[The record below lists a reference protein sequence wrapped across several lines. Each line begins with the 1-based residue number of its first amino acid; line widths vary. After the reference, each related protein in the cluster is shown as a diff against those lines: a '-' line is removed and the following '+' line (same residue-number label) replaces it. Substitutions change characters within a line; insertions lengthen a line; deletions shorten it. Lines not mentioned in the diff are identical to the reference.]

1 MFFFLLHCEVLK
13 TFCCGYMICVC
24 VCARVQACVGHGMG
38 WRPEDNLEFGSLS
51 SILVETGSLCL
62 LARIF
67 RGSPVSTFHL
77 PLGMLGLQMGAE
89 VLNSFHVFWGLR
101 PVASRFYSKHFTHG
115 VLSLELTFYELSP
128 PTNIRVPF
136 KLWYFKN
143 FKVSPY
149 ELFHLWL
156 CN

>member
-1 MFFFLLHCEVLK
+1 MIKIFNAFDFHVFFLHCEVLK

-24 VCARVQACVGHGMG
+24 ACARVQACVGHGMG
-38 WRPEDNLEFGSLS
+38 WRSEDNLEFGSLS

-77 PLGMLGLQMGAE
+77 PLGMLELQMGAE
-89 VLNSFHVFWGLR
+89 VFNFFHVFWGLR
-101 PVASRFYSKHFTHG
+101 LIASRFYSKYFTHG

-128 PTNIRVPF
+128 PTNLRVPF
-136 KLWYFKN
+136 KL
-143 FKVSPY
+143 
-149 ELFHLWL
+149 
-156 CN
+156 